1 MRKVTRKEFADCAH
15 DVMQQMPARYY
26 KWADVIGMT
35 MRVLNA
41 RYPDGWAKDFL
52 PYQALAILVKSH
64 QIRYDQS
71 TRTLR
76 IR

>member
-1 MRKVTRKEFADCAH
+1 MPLVKPSEFADCAYSAL
-15 DVMQQMPARYY
+15 QRMPTRYY
-26 KWADVIGMT
+26 KWATVIGVT

-52 PYQALAILVKSH
+52 PYQALKVLVNNYRV
-64 QIRYDQS
+64 RYDEK

-76 IR
+76 IA